1 MLSSG
6 GDVTSI
12 SYKKTKDIRLATSE
26 NRDTETFTSVGLA
39 GVQHCEHTGHGFQG
53 LTYAP
58 SSGCGYLQS
67 CCRTCWY
74 RRYRTRTWSR
84 TDSSSFCKRESGPV
98 RSGGDTS
105 GTTKYRIPRDPA
117 PRCYGKPAIS
127 SQSPEPTAARSRPQP
142 RCAYGPA
149 DAEASTAGRRGSAM
163 PRDRPRRRQRE
174 GLAGD
179 GTRPFG
185 SPLEP
190 TADGAT
196 RGRLKAP
203 DTERPAL
210 AHRTAQRASRS
221 TARRSAAHGAGRA
234 SLRRRRSPRGGN
246 SACAGAGRALLR
258 LRCVERGSK
267 SGSGSFLIWCSGR
280 KKACRKYVQRFWL
293 RIDFGNFS
301 HAVNSFSLQKVYYT
315 L

>member
-1 MLSSG
+1 M
-6 GDVTSI
+6 TSI
-12 SYKKTKDIRLATSE
+12 SYKKTKDIRLATFE

-127 SQSPEPTAARSRPQP
+127 SQSPEPTAARSRL
-142 RCAYGPA
+142 PA
-149 DAEASTAGRRGSAM
+149 PAALCLRAGRRRGQHCGQAGQRHARGSAAPPAARRTGRRRDATVWEPIGTDRRRCDARPLEGSGYRAPS
-163 PRDRPRRRQRE
+163 PRSPHGSTRLPQHGPAERCARGRPR
-174 GLAGD
+174 L
-179 GTRPFG
+179 
-185 SPLEP
+185 
-190 TADGAT
+190 
-196 RGRLKAP
+196 
-203 DTERPAL
+203 
-210 AHRTAQRASRS
+210 TAQAPL
-221 TARRSAAHGAGRA
+221 AAGR
-234 SLRRRRSPRGGN
+234 
-246 SACAGAGRALLR
+246 
-258 LRCVERGSK
+258 E
-267 SGSGSFLIWCSGR
+267 
-280 KKACRKYVQRFWL
+280 
-293 RIDFGNFS
+293 
-301 HAVNSFSLQKVYYT
+301 
-315 L
+315 